1 MMDKIQAISINDLHS
16 FPDNPFKVVEG
27 EELNLLAES
36 IREYGVIS
44 PLIVRPCDS
53 GGYEV
58 IAGHRRM
65 KACEKAGIKT
75 VPAFVRDM
83 DRDTAIIA
91 LVDSNLHREHLLP
104 SERAFAFKMKFEAI
118 KHQGQRN
125 DLALVQVAPKLSTE
139 IIGEEQGISKDQVK
153 RYIRLTEL
161 IPNMLTMVD
170 DGQIALS
177 PAVELS
183 FLRVQEQQDLLETME
198 SEDCT
203 PSHAQAIRMKKLSQ
217 ENNLDMDT
225 IFSIMTE
232 VKPNQQEQIKLKKN
246 SIQRYF
252 PKDYTAKQMED
263 VIVKLLEQWQRK
275 RQQNRDSR

>member
-1 MMDKIQAISINDLHS
+1 
-16 FPDNPFKVVEG
+16 
-27 EELNLLAES
+27 
-36 IREYGVIS
+36 
-44 PLIVRPCDS
+44 
-53 GGYEV
+53 
-58 IAGHRRM
+58 
-65 KACEKAGIKT
+65 
-75 VPAFVRDM
+75 
-83 DRDTAIIA
+83 
-91 LVDSNLHREHLLP
+91 
-104 SERAFAFKMKFEAI
+104 MKFEAI

-139 IIGEEQGISKDQVK
+139 IIGEQQGISKDQVK

-161 IPNMLTMVD
+161 IPDMLTMVD
-170 DGQIALS
+170 NEQIALS

-183 FLRVQEQQDLLETME
+183 FLRVEEQQDLLETME

-217 ENNLDMDT
+217 ENSLDMDT

-232 VKPNQQEQIKLKKN
+232 VKPNQQEQIKLKKD

-252 PKDYTAKQMED
+252 PKNYTAKQMKD

-275 RQQNRDSR
+275 RQQNIDSR